1 MHSQDAALTKQFTC
15 IERGEAYLS
24 LFLNF
29 FLSHNLFD
37 NDVIIS
43 QSHAGLMRTDG
54 GGVATAFFPFSQ
66 YLFPFFS
73 LYCHC
78 PSILTPTLMDIL
90 QLYNIFVERLLSLQ
104 KERLLGCF
112 LRYSCIC
119 IV

>member
-1 MHSQDAALTKQFTC
+1 MHSQDAALTKRFTC

-29 FLSHNLFD
+29 LLSHNLFD
-37 NDVIIS
+37 NYVIIS

-78 PSILTPTLMDIL
+78 PSILTPTLMEIL
-90 QLYNIFVERLLSLQ
+90 QLYYFFLITIITICVVLLEAEVLQ
-104 KERLLGCF
+104 KF
-112 LRYSCIC
+112 
-119 IV
+119 